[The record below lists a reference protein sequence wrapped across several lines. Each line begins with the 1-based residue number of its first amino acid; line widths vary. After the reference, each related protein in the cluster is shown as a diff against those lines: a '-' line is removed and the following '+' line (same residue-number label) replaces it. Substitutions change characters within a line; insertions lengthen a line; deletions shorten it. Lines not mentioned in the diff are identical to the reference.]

1 MDPAAPQPRAQGFL
15 RAVGYTLR
23 HGGVRN
29 ALVMGTVWLLLRN
42 LALVGRVLRAVG
54 RHTTAERLER
64 DLEDPE
70 TLVQDL
76 VAGRSRAGP
85 PSAADVGRGL
95 IDELGM
101 PEAVDEAEEEAVAT
115 GADLEPPVAE
125 AADRKPAAAEA
136 PPVSANAW
144 LTRLKEKEGREL
156 DLNESRR
163 ARHVRR
169 EALLFRVL
177 LFVAIVAAG
186 LAGLGVVLILAGF
199 VPVGVVSAATAI
211 LPGAGTV
218 LIRDLWKHER
228 ERRDAAEAAR
238 SEYAA
243 VLEATEWALSLDD
256 EGERSRQARAIAE
269 RLQERAFAR

>member
-1 MDPAAPQPRAQGFL
+1 MDPAAPQPLAQGFL
-15 RAVGYTLR
+15 RALGYALR
-23 HGGVRN
+23 HGGVRT
-29 ALVMGTVWLLLRN
+29 AFVVGTVWVLVRN
-42 LALVGRVLRAVG
+42 LALVVRALRAVG
-54 RHTTAERLER
+54 RQAAAERLER
-64 DLEDPE
+64 SLEDPE

-76 VAGRSRAGP
+76 VAGRSSAGP

-101 PEAVDEAEEEAVAT
+101 PEAVDEAGEEAVAT
-115 GADLEPPVAE
+115 GADLEPPLAE
-125 AADRKPAAAEA
+125 AADRKPAAEA

-156 DLNESRR
+156 DLNESQR

-169 EALLFRVL
+169 EGLLFRVL
-177 LFVAIVAAG
+177 LVVAVVAAA

-199 VPVGVVSAATAI
+199 VPVGVVSAAIAI